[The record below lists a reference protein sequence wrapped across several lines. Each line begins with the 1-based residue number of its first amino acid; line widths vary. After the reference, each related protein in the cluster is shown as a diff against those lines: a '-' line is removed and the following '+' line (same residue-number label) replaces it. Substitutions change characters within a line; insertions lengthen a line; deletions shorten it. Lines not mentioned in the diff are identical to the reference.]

1 MIIGV
6 CGCMPQEE
14 KTIKTIKKKCPQVN
28 IVFGTH
34 NIASLPEYLYDVIN
48 EQKKVI
54 EVLSVE
60 GDIYENLPI
69 VRDHPK
75 KHGLTLCMVVMNSA
89 HIV

>member
-1 MIIGV
+1 MWLHASRG
-6 CGCMPQEE
+6 